1 MVNENK
7 TTEKVGEFVGLYLMS
22 LGSFIVVAFLCEL
35 PKETPSNSFYCIY
48 AIVCI
53 LIPLFTY
60 SLFNP
65 PPEEKARSK
74 VNTIIPTAIL
84 LSFAAIVALCCGGV
98 R

>member
-1 MVNENK
+1 MVKENK
-7 TTEKVGEFVGLYLMS
+7 TIETVGEFVALYLMS
-22 LGSFIVVAFLCEL
+22 LGSFIFVAVLCEL
-35 PKETPSNSFYCIY
+35 PKDTPSNSFYCIY

-65 PPEEKARSK
+65 PPEGKARSK
-74 VNTIIPTAIL
+74 VNTIITTAIF